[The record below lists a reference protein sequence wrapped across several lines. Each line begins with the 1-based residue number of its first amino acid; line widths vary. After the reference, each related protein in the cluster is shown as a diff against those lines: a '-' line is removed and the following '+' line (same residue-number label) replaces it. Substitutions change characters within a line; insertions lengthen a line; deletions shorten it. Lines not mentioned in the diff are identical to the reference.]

1 MIFPLAAAVPTIV
14 LDGSVLR
21 SYNAPYIERGRI
33 MAPLDPFVTSIAA
46 GIEYSGGVLIVRRAD
61 RFAQIPMAQPYPSH
75 FQSTYV
81 PIAPILRSLGVQFS
95 YDAAAHVL
103 LVRTPPAVLAT
114 PTPFNPA
121 VPQAAPR
128 IVFTPTPVQTA
139 RPIVTGTPAPRRTPL
154 PFSSP
159 VPKCPHGCD
168 RHPTRRGA

>member
-1 MIFPLAAAVPTIV
+1 VPAIV
-14 LDGSVLR
+14 LDGTALR
-21 SYNAPYIERGRI
+21 SYNPPYLERGRI

-46 GIEYSGGVLIVRRAD
+46 GVEYSAGVLIVRRAD
-61 RFAQIPMAQPYPSH
+61 RFAQIPMKQPYPSH

-81 PIAPILRSLGVQFS
+81 PIAPILRSLGIWFS
-95 YDAAAHVL
+95 YDPISHVL

-159 VPKCPHGCD
+159 APKCLRGCD
-168 RHPTRRGA
+168 RRPTHRGA